1 MSLPSGT
8 AKRKK
13 VRSAGRAPHLK
24 QMPRPSGWHGA
35 SPWHP
40 VLEFTDNCLYRAS
53 VSKKSLRLPGG
64 DLEYAV
70 LFTVCELNAASA
82 REVHLRVRKPNDLAY
97 TTIAKV
103 LDRLHLKGLV
113 ARKRRG
119 RAFVYRPRVARQVI
133 ELTRARIILGKL
145 LAYDLRPAMATL
157 VEAMESLNPE
167 LLDELDRAVT
177 ARRWTRDES

>member
-1 MSLPSGT
+1 
-8 AKRKK
+8 
-13 VRSAGRAPHLK
+13 
-24 QMPRPSGWHGA
+24 MP
-35 SPWHP
+35 
-40 VLEFTDNCLYRAS
+40 
-53 VSKKSLRLPGG
+53 KKSLQLPGG

-70 LFTVCELNAASA
+70 MFTVCELDSASA
-82 REVHLRVRKPNDLAY
+82 RDVHMRVRESDGLAY

-119 RAFVYRPRVARQVI
+119 RAFVYRARVARQVI
-133 ELTRARIILGKL
+133 ELNRARAILGKL

-167 LLDELDRAVT
+167 VLDELERAVA
-177 ARRWTRDES
+177 ARRETRDEP